1 MPELGTSG
9 SVRGRDGQP
18 PGLLD
23 RVFTGKANSTAK
35 GETRFRYCFV
45 CDFCG
50 LELTNGD
57 AYVVHTGT
65 ETTAQLMHTACV
77 TFWDHS
83 WSESQKGSV
92 SIELVSFVKLLKFV
106 L

>member
-1 MPELGTSG
+1 
-9 SVRGRDGQP
+9 
-18 PGLLD
+18 
-23 RVFTGKANSTAK
+23 
-35 GETRFRYCFV
+35 V

-83 WSESQKGSV
+83 WSESQKQLLHSV
-92 SIELVSFVKLLKFV
+92 AFNELLPDILRAWHPSKYPMT
-106 L
+106 